1 MPKISQLTTTT
12 TSDINPEA
20 DFVAV
25 VDTSAATT
33 KKLLVSD
40 LVAAGLSGVC
50 ELAANGEIDGNLTRN
65 FEFNDI
71 ATLTLDATNL
81 NLSGVAAASLTSTG
95 AGAGQGEVEIRA
107 DQQLT
112 ILTPAV
118 VAQTAAVGEVLKLT
132 DPINGVV
139 EFGRQVF
146 TAVDSVAALKAITV
160 AHVPDGSLIQTRG
173 YYTAGDGGH
182 GLYRYSS
189 SSALTQNGGTV
200 IAPTSGSGRYL
211 LQVSGDF
218 NIRQFGAVGDGSADD
233 RNPIQAACNAA
244 NAAGGGNVIFPAG
257 NFRLV
262 GGYAVVIGTNVN
274 LIGKGGKIW
283 VSLPTGYTNPLNW
296 STPETYSLPNQ
307 LKSDGTTA
315 TINVTSTCPAPWNGK
330 GDVFTLG
337 VNSTIRDLAVDGG
350 WGTTGAPA
358 GVVTIR
364 GMLPSNNT
372 TYPSAEEPTFYRLFS
387 YCSNSQFIGCKFSNV
402 PGTVIGSGAVVS
414 ITNCQFGDYGDH
426 VTYYAETTTDIRI
439 ANNYLE
445 CTRAASGTVLQADY
459 VFATYR
465 DAFKFR
471 CCKRFSLTGNTA
483 NIANADFVTLQT
495 LASLANATDLE
506 NGVVSGNLVK
516 CVNFALVNTVRSAS
530 DLIQAGCIVKNVR
543 ISNNAITCTGR
554 LLKSGY
560 AYVAPVAYRGNSVN
574 QGFACNNFAFGP
586 GNTVVYNPTGTGTQ
600 PMQICGN
607 PDFSTPWVNFEITGN
622 TFNGTTS
629 ISGGFQWFDLQGVTT
644 DLIVRGNKFYSN
656 KGVLAF
662 VQTTNNQQQVE
673 HPRTNIEVCENSG
686 FNLVAWMRDALPTAW
701 DPAAT
706 YNYGTIAYP
715 DGFTRILRQMVSFGG
730 LIYVNNATVTGGAN
744 PDVNASW
751 TLYTRPKCNLKVCG
765 NNQVATVD
773 YLSGLEARTLLDFN
787 GAQLQNTYNLTVDG
801 NVKTT
806 TTGAAV
812 SYNLGAFDGT
822 WTDTAAITVTGSNTR
837 YGTRAGSAITT
848 GVDNTV
854 IGANAAPIATTGS
867 RNTII
872 GEDAALASTTGN
884 DSTVLGAGAAKAQAG
899 SVSNTVIG
907 SKAAQAN
914 TSGTGNTVVGQD
926 AALNT
931 TSLNY
936 NVVVGAE
943 AGQQLASAGGV
954 LIGYQAGK
962 VATNGDRNVI
972 VGYQAGISVTTADDC
987 VLVGSNA
994 GRLITTGTQNTMIGS
1009 LAGYNQTGQTN
1020 CLIGYGAAF
1029 TATSGNGIIAIGVN
1043 ALGSGAS
1050 LGNNIIA
1057 IGPNTMM
1064 SVTGTNNIGIG
1075 SACGSNLTT
1084 GINNILIGANSNVDA
1099 NRAGCIVI
1107 GGNAVTLASIT
1118 EPHLVLGS
1126 SSLPLATAAT
1136 ATAGSNGDVP
1146 AQVSTYLDLAI
1157 NGTRYKIPLYNA

>member
-1 MPKISQLTTTT
+1 MPRISELPIVS
-12 TSDINPEA
+12 TSGVNPES
-20 DFVAV
+20 DVVAI
-25 VDTSAATT
+25 VDTSESET
-33 KKLLVSD
+33 KKVLVSD
-40 LVAAGLSGVC
+40 LIAAGLSSTV
-50 ELAANGEIDGNLTRN
+50 ELSGNSEVDGGGTHDVN
-65 FEFNDI
+65 FNDI
-71 ATLTLDATNL
+71 STMSLDADDL
-81 NLSGVAAASLTSTG
+81 NLSGVNNVSIASTG
-95 AGAGQGEVEIRA
+95 DGASQGIVEVRA
-107 DQQLT
+107 DNELR
-112 ILTPAV
+112 ILTAE
-118 VAQTAAVGEVLKLT
+118 ALAGTAYADEVLSLV
-132 DPINGVV
+132 DASDGQV
-139 EFGRQVF
+139 EFRRQHF
-146 TAVDSVAALKAITV
+146 TAVDSVSALKAQVV
-160 AHVPDGSLIQTRG
+160 ARVPDGSLIQTRG
-173 YYTAGDGGH
+173 YYSAGDGGH

-189 SSALTQNGGTV
+189 SSALTDNGGTV

-211 LQVSGDF
+211 LHVSGDF

-274 LIGKGGKIW
+274 LIGKGGKVW

-296 STPETYSLPNQ
+296 STPEAYSLANQ
-307 LKSDGTTA
+307 LKSDGITA

-330 GDVFTLG
+330 GDIFTLG
-337 VNSTIRDLAVDGG
+337 VNSTIKDLAVDGG

-364 GMLPSNNT
+364 GMLPSNNA
-372 TYPSAEEPTFYRLFS
+372 TYPAAEEPTFYRLFS

-414 ITNCQFGDYGDH
+414 ITNCEFGEYGDH

-445 CTRAASGTVLQADY
+445 CTRSASGTALQADY

-506 NGVVSGNLVK
+506 DGAVSGNLVE

-530 DLIQAGCIVKNVR
+530 DLIQAGCILKNVR

-554 LLKSGY
+554 LIKSGY
-560 AYVAPVAYRGNSVN
+560 AYVAPVAYRGSSANK
-574 QGFACNNFAFGP
+574 GFACNNFVFGP
-586 GNTVVYNPTGTGTQ
+586 GNSVVYNPTGTGTQ
-600 PMQICGN
+600 PIQICGN
-607 PDFSTPWVNFEITGN
+607 PDFSTPWINFQFVGN
-622 TFNGTTS
+622 TLNGTTS
-629 ISGGFQWFDLQGVTT
+629 TSGGFQWFDLQGLTT
-644 DLIVRGNKFYSN
+644 DLTVSGNRFYSN

-662 VQTTNNQQQVE
+662 VQTTNSQQHVE
-673 HPRTNIEVCENSG
+673 HPRTSIEVCDNSG

-701 DPAAT
+701 DSGAT
-706 YNYGTIAYP
+706 YNYGTITYP
-715 DGFTRILRQMVSFGG
+715 DGFVRVLRQMVSYGG
-730 LIYVNNATVTGGAN
+730 LIYVNNATVTGGGD
-744 PDVNASW
+744 PSVNASW
-751 TLYTRPKCNLKVCG
+751 SLYTRPTCNLKVCG
-765 NNQVATVD
+765 NNQVATID
-773 YLSGLEARTLLDFN
+773 YLSGQEARTLLDFN
-787 GAQLQNTYNLTVDG
+787 GAKLQNTYNLTVDG

-822 WTDTAAITVTGSNTR
+822 WTDTAAITVTGANTR
-837 YGTRAGSAITT
+837 YGTRAGSAITS

-854 IGANAAPIATTGS
+854 IGNNAAPSATTGS
-867 RNTII
+867 RNTVV
-872 GEDAALASTTGN
+872 GEDAGLAMTTGN
-884 DSTVLGAGAAKAQAG
+884 DSTVVGAGAAKAQAG
-899 SVSNTVIG
+899 STSNTVVG

-914 TSGTGNTVVGQD
+914 TSGTGNTIVGQD
-926 AALNT
+926 AALST
-931 TSLNY
+931 ADLNY
-936 NVVVGAE
+936 NVVIGAE
-943 AGQQLASAGGV
+943 AGQQLASSGGV

-987 VLVGSNA
+987 VLVGSNS
-994 GRLITTGTQNTMIGS
+994 GRLITTGTQNTMVGS
-1009 LAGYNQTGQTN
+1009 LAGFNQTGQTN
-1020 CLIGYGAAF
+1020 CLIGYAAAF
-1029 TATSGNGIIAIGVN
+1029 SATQGNGIIAIGVN
-1043 ALGSGAS
+1043 SLLSGVL

-1057 IGPNTMM
+1057 IGPNTMP
-1064 SVTGTNNIGIG
+1064 SVTGSNNIGIG

-1084 GINNILIGANSNVDA
+1084 GLNNILIGVGANVDA
-1099 NRAGCIVI
+1099 NRSGCI
-1107 GGNAVTLASIT
+1107 SI
-1118 EPHLVLGS
+1118 GS
-1126 SSLPLATAAT
+1126 SATSIAAISSAHLSIGSASVPIATASS